1 MGDCAIRLATLADVE
16 AVTAI
21 YGHHVACG
29 LASFE
34 WVPPS
39 AAEMAARMK
48 TLLQAQPPYPY
59 LVAEQAGELVG
70 YAYAGP
76 YRSRMGYCYTVE
88 DSVYIKPGFEG
99 QGLGK
104 QLLLALVD
112 EAARLGYRQMVAVIG
127 DCRNQP
133 SIRLHQTLGF
143 RAVGVLQD
151 VGLKAGQWLDSVLMQ
166 RSLGDGAAT
175 LPDSSAELI
184 ARRLQQLARSD

>member
-1 MGDCAIRLATLADVE
+1 MGDCAIRLATLADIE
-16 AVTAI
+16 AITAI
-21 YGHHVACG
+21 YGHHVASG

-39 AAEMAARMK
+39 AVEMAMRMK

-76 YRSRMGYCYTVE
+76 YRTRIGYCYTVE

-104 QLLLALVD
+104 QLLLALID

-133 SIRLHQTLGF
+133 SIKLHQALGF
-143 RAVGVLQD
+143 RAVGILQD
-151 VGLKAGQWLDSVLMQ
+151 VGFKAEQWLDIVLMQ

-175 LPDSSAELI
+175 LPAGSADLI
-184 ARRLQQLARSD
+184 ARRLKKLPHSD